1 MSGPT
6 ADGLEAMNLQPFFL
20 LRSKISDLP
29 DPISYRQSPYLRPL
43 PLPLCVGVRTLRA
56 MAESPD
62 EKRDRERV
70 EILGELHGEVMIFQP
85 LSIKEISNG
94 GCLVET
100 AFQLHL
106 NSLHDIR
113 LTLGDKSVVLKGRV
127 AHCRI
132 SDVEQEI
139 VHYRSGIEFI
149 EPSERVTAVIKEFIA
164 AIKSGRKLA

>member
-1 MSGPT
+1 MS
-6 ADGLEAMNLQPFFL
+6 
-20 LRSKISDLP
+20 SS
-29 DPISYRQSPYLRPL
+29 
-43 PLPLCVGVRTLRA
+43 
-56 MAESPD
+56 D

-85 LSIKEISNG
+85 LSIREISHG

-100 AFQLHL
+100 AFPLHL

-113 LTLGDKSVVLKGRV
+113 LTLGEKSVVLKGRV

-132 SDVEQEI
+132 SDVDQEI

-149 EPSERVTAVIKEFIA
+149 EPSERVAEVIKEFIDT
-164 AIKSGRKLA
+164 IRSGRRLA

>member
-1 MSGPT
+1 MALLARLHRGPYT
-6 ADGLEAMNLQPFFL
+6 TSHMTE
-20 LRSKISDLP
+20 
-29 DPISYRQSPYLRPL
+29 
-43 PLPLCVGVRTLRA
+43 
-56 MAESPD
+56 PD
-62 EKRDRERV
+62 EKRDRDRV

-85 LSIKEISNG
+85 LSIREISHG

-106 NSLHDIR
+106 NSLHEIR

-139 VHYRSGIEFI
+139 VHYRSGLEFI
-149 EPSERVTAVIKEFIA
+149 EPSERITGVIKEFIE
-164 AIKSGRKLA
+164 AIRAGRKIS